1 MTGPGPRCERERA
14 QGVKGTLAYLG
25 AFAAFGLIALPLDA
39 RSDALGHAALGLA
52 AWVFLGVALRLQP
65 PHLRAQVVV
74 LVCVATALEIL
85 GSLIWRAYTYR
96 LDDLPLYVPAGHG
109 LFYLAALRAA
119 SLPALVRHSG
129 AIVIAVTAAA
139 TAWML
144 VSLVRPP
151 LPDLLG
157 FVVWAVFLR
166 FIVRGRYPLL
176 YAVSFVMTAAL
187 EWYGTGLGVWTWSPV
202 LPVLWL
208 PAGNPPACIGAGYA
222 AMDALTRRIVGR
234 MRAATT
240 EVPLASPLQLRE
252 RPGA

>member
-1 MTGPGPRCERERA
+1 MTAR
-14 QGVKGTLAYLG
+14 GTLAYLV
-25 AFAAFGLIALPLDA
+25 AFGGFAGVALWLDVRADA
-39 RSDALGHAALGLA
+39 RGHLALGVLA
-52 AWVFLGVALRLQP
+52 WAFLAVALRLQP
-65 PHLRAQVVV
+65 AAVRVQVVV
-74 LVCVATALEIL
+74 LVAVATALEVF
-85 GSLIWRAYTYR
+85 GSLVWRAYTYR

-119 SLPALVRHSG
+119 ALPLLVRRG
-129 AIVIAVTAAA
+129 RVIVIVVTAAA

-144 VSLVRPP
+144 AGLVRPP

-157 FVVWAVFLR
+157 LVVWAVFVR

-187 EWYGTGLGVWTWSPV
+187 EWYGTSLGAWTWSPV

-208 PAGNPPACIGAGYA
+208 PAANPPACIGAGYA

-234 MRAATT
+234 IAVAPSDDVRRSAM
-240 EVPLASPLQLRE
+240 LGLE
-252 RPGA
+252 RP

>member
-1 MTGPGPRCERERA
+1 MSVR
-14 QGVKGTLAYLG
+14 GTLAYLA
-25 AFAAFGLIALPLDA
+25 AFAVFAGVALWLDVRADA
-39 RSDALGHAALGLA
+39 RGHLALGVLAWAFLAL
-52 AWVFLGVALRLQP
+52 ALRLQP
-65 PHLRAQVVV
+65 RAVRIQVAV
-74 LVCVATALEIL
+74 LVGVATALEVF
-85 GSLIWRAYTYR
+85 GSLVWRAYTYR

-119 SLPALVRHSG
+119 ALPIVVRHG
-129 AIVIAVTAAA
+129 RAIAIAVTGSA
-139 TAWML
+139 TLWM
-144 VSLVRPP
+144 VWGLVRPP

-157 FVVWAVFLR
+157 FVVWAVFIR

-187 EWYGTGLGVWTWSPV
+187 EWYGTSLGAWTWAPV

-234 MRAATT
+234 LERSALQPSISRAVASQSSVISRS
-240 EVPLASPLQLRE
+240 EV
-252 RPGA
+252 